1 MLESQPLATESL
13 TSRFEHWD
21 FVLVEGTFEE
31 SLAVLEEIVGHLDEG
46 HLTLDDSLRCYE
58 FGVLISRRCEK
69 MLDEAE
75 LRISRLETDP
85 GEPDIEEPIDEA
97 PF

>member
-1 MLESQPLATESL
+1 VATDSL
-13 TSRFEHWD
+13 SGRFEHWD
-21 FVLVEGTFEE
+21 FVLAEGTFEE
-31 SLAVLEEIVGHLDEG
+31 SLEALEEIVGHLDEG
-46 HLTLDDSLRCYE
+46 RLSLDDSLRCYE

-75 LRISRLETDP
+75 LRIARLETDP
-85 GEPDIEEPIDEA
+85 GEPESEEPIDEV

>member
-1 MLESQPLATESL
+1 VANKSLAD
-13 TSRFEHWD
+13 RFQHWD
-21 FVLVEGTFEE
+21 FVHAEGTFEE
-31 SLAVLEEIVGHLDEG
+31 SLEALDEIVGHLDEG
-46 HLTLDDSLRCYE
+46 HLSLDDSLRCYE

-75 LRISRLETDP
+75 LRISRLEMES
-85 GEPDIEEPIDEA
+85 GESEIEEPTDEA

>member
-1 MLESQPLATESL
+1 VATDSLAD
-13 TSRFEHWD
+13 RFEHWD
-21 FVLVEGTFEE
+21 FVLAEGTFEE
-31 SLAVLEEIVGHLDEG
+31 SLEALEEIVGHLDAG
-46 HLTLDDSLRCYE
+46 RLSLDDSLRCYE

-75 LRISRLETDP
+75 LRISRLEIEP
-85 GEPDIEEPIDEA
+85 GEPETEDSIDDA

>member
-1 MLESQPLATESL
+1 MAATESL
-13 TSRFEHWD
+13 ATSFERWD
-21 FVLVEGTFEE
+21 FVLAEGTFEE
-31 SLAVLEEIVGHLDEG
+31 ALESLEEIVGRLDEG
-46 HLTLDDSLRCYE
+46 RLSLDDSLRCYE

-75 LRISRLETDP
+75 LRISRLQAEQLEPEIDDP
-85 GEPDIEEPIDEA
+85 SDEP